1 MFVLTELAL
10 CAAEI
15 VDTESGAAGTV
26 QCDKKENGGFQ
37 GTAQSDEE
45 DIEDEYEAPSG
56 DAPGDTI
63 NNGNDCFDE
72 TETSW
77 LVLHI

>member
-1 MFVLTELAL
+1 L

-15 VDTESGAAGTV
+15 LDTESGAAGTV
-26 QCDKKENGGFQ
+26 QLDKKANGSFQ
-37 GTAQSDEE
+37 GTAQSDE
-45 DIEDEYEAPSG
+45 DDMEDEYDAPSG

-63 NNGNDCFDE
+63 NSGNDCFDE
-72 TETSW
+72 TETSR

>member
-1 MFVLTELAL
+1 MCSRNFRYGIRSCGDCFQL
-10 CAAEI
+10 
-15 VDTESGAAGTV
+15 
-26 QCDKKENGGFQ
+26 DKKANGSFQ
-37 GTAQSDEE
+37 GTAQSDE
-45 DIEDEYEAPSG
+45 DDMEDEYDAPSG

-72 TETSW
+72 TEISW

>member
-1 MFVLTELAL
+1 M

-15 VDTESGAAGTV
+15 LDTESGAAGTV
-26 QCDKKENGGFQ
+26 QLDNKANGSFQ
-37 GTAQSDEE
+37 GTAQSDE
-45 DIEDEYEAPSG
+45 DDMEDEYDAPSG
-56 DAPGDTI
+56 DAPGYTI
-63 NNGNDCFDE
+63 NNVNDCFDE